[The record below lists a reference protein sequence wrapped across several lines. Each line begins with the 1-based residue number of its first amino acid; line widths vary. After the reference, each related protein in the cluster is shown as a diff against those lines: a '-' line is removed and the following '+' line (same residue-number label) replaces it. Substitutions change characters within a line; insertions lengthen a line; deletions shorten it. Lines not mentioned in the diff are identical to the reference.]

1 MLKKKTILLGV
12 LLPVFLIGCGSD
24 VDSAKDRQVIAKVNG
39 AELTMSQLDY
49 EISLTGQGAAQVTDG
64 FANKTLENLVSQQV
78 ITQKAVAEKLD
89 RDPQVMLALERAKR
103 QVLAQA
109 YMKKLAERNAT
120 PPSKQEISDYY
131 SNHPE
136 LFSKR
141 RIYQI
146 REILLDKTVPIAEI
160 QTKMQES
167 VSLEMLVN
175 WLESKKVK
183 MQSAIVVKPA
193 EQLPTD
199 MLSRLVQMQQGQAMA
214 VETPTNISLSILLDS
229 RDQPLNEEQATQAI
243 ERFITNQKREKII
256 ETEIQRLRGEAKL
269 ELLGKFSA
277 KEKEP
282 VSSGVPQVENTP
294 K

>member
-12 LLPVFLIGCGSD
+12 LLPVFLVGCGGD
-24 VDSAKDRQVIAKVNG
+24 VDSPKDKQVIAKVNG

-49 EISLTGQGAAQVTDG
+49 EISLTGQNAAQVVEG

-78 ITQKAVAEKLD
+78 ITQKAMAEKLD

-109 YMKKLAERNAT
+109 YMKKVAERNVT

-136 LFSKR
+136 LFSRR

-160 QTKMQES
+160 QAKMQES
-167 VSLEMLVN
+167 VSLEMLTN

-193 EQLPTD
+193 EQLPSD
-199 MLSRLVQMQQGQAMA
+199 MLSRLAQMQQGQAMA

-229 RDQPLNEEQATQAI
+229 RDQPLSEEQATQAI
-243 ERFITNQKREKII
+243 KRFITNQKREKII

-269 ELLGKFSA
+269 ELLGKFAA
-277 KEKEP
+277 KEKEQA
-282 VSSGVPQVENTP
+282 SSGIPQVENTP